1 MKRIS
6 LLLAAMVAALVLAST
21 VALAQTSPNEGKFRV
36 TLTGFTV
43 DHETWD
49 NATQLDGK
57 RDEVYIRYDTRLV
70 NNEATTLLANN
81 NRTKVMGDTYGFPAR
96 VQAGSAKVPFLPAT
110 GGLQT
115 GDSFPTNEPWK
126 QSGNFMMD
134 RPPIMLFEG
143 TLTEG
148 KTGVAII
155 PTIWEWDGG
164 TDMFNSW
171 GQLVVD
177 NGPKIAQAVA
187 NLINGPSLPGTP
199 TYGDFIKTNLETG
212 LPALFQLSSGI
223 LGEAKDRPIGLT
235 QTEGGYNFN
244 SKSMILTYETATLLT
259 QTNFGPDP
267 GVLAVDFQDPADI
280 GSGQYT
286 AYIKVER
293 LDTPPTDPTAPQI
306 SITTPPQGATYTVGQ
321 TVAADYS
328 CTDADSGVASCEGVQ
343 PVGELENSVADG
355 ANIDTSSP
363 GTKYFTVRATD
374 NAGNTH
380 SVSHTYTVNA
390 KTTETTA
397 PKVISTVPTANA
409 TGVAPGANATATF
422 SEAMDAST
430 SDGDPSTINGTTVK
444 LFRAGTTTPIGAVVS
459 YDATAKKAIL
469 NPNANLRLGTK
480 YNAVITTGAQ
490 DLAGNKLDQ
499 NSSLSGLQQKTWSF
513 TVRN

>member
-21 VALAQTSPNEGKFRV
+21 VALAQTLPNEGKFRV

-43 DHETWD
+43 NNETWD
-49 NATQLDGK
+49 NAFELDGK

-70 NNEATTLLANN
+70 NNEATTLLASND
-81 NRTKVMGDTYGFPAR
+81 RTSVMGDTNGFPVR
-96 VQAGSAKVPFLPAT
+96 VLAGSASSL
-110 GGLQT
+110 GGLRT
-115 GDSFPTNEPWK
+115 GDSFPSSSPWQ
-126 QSGNFMMD
+126 QSGDLMFD
-134 RPPIMLFEG
+134 RPPIKLFEG

-148 KTGVAII
+148 KTGVAIT

-171 GQLVVD
+171 GQLVAD
-177 NGPKIAQAVA
+177 NGPEIAQAVA
-187 NLINGPSLPGTP
+187 NFINGPSLPGIP
-199 TYGDFIKTNLETG
+199 TNSDFIKTNLEMG
-212 LPALFQLSSGI
+212 LPALFRLSSGI
-223 LGEAKDRPIGLT
+223 TGQAGDRPIGLT
-235 QTEGGYNFN
+235 KAEGGYNFN
-244 SKSMILTYETATLLT
+244 AKSMVLTYETAALAT
-259 QTNFGPDP
+259 QNDFGKGP

-286 AYIKVER
+286 AYIKIERVEPI
-293 LDTPPTDPTAPQI
+293 DSIKPDI
-306 SITTPPQGATYTVGQ
+306 SLTTPPQGATYTVGQ
-321 TVAADYS
+321 TVAARYS

-343 PVGELENSVADG
+343 LVGELENSVADG

-397 PKVISTVPTANA
+397 PKIISTVPTANA
-409 TGVAPGANATATF
+409 TGVAPGVNATATF
-422 SEAMDAST
+422 TEAMDAST
-430 SDGDPSTINGTTVK
+430 TDGDPSTINGTTVK
-444 LFRAGTTTPIGAVVS
+444 LFRAGTTTAIGAVVT

-469 NPNANLRLGTK
+469 NPNANLRLGAK
-480 YNAVITTGAQ
+480 YKAVVTTGAQ
-490 DLAGNKLDQ
+490 DLAGNRLDQ
-499 NSSLSGLQQKTWSF
+499 NSTIDGLQQKTWSF

>member
-36 TLTGFTV
+36 TLNGFTV
-43 DHETWD
+43 HNETWD
-49 NATQLDGK
+49 NAFQVDGK

-70 NNEATTLLANN
+70 NNEATTLLASND
-81 NRTKVMGDTYGFPAR
+81 RTSVMGDTNGFPVR
-96 VQAGSAKVPFLPAT
+96 VLAGSASSL
-110 GGLQT
+110 GGLRT
-115 GDSFPTNEPWK
+115 GDSFPTSTPWQ
-126 QSGNFMMD
+126 QSGDLMFD
-134 RPPIMLFEG
+134 RPPMKLFEG

-148 KTGVAII
+148 KTGVAIT

-171 GQLVVD
+171 GQLVAD
-177 NGPKIAQAVA
+177 NGPDIAQAVA
-187 NLINGPSLPGTP
+187 NFINAGSVPGIP
-199 TYGDFIKTNLETG
+199 TNSDFIKTNLEMG
-212 LPALFQLSSGI
+212 LPALFRLSSGI
-223 LGEAKDRPIGLT
+223 TGQAGDRPIGLT
-235 QTEGGYNFN
+235 KAEGGYNFN
-244 SKSMILTYETATLLT
+244 AKSMVLTYETATLAT
-259 QTNFGPDP
+259 QNDFGKGP

-286 AYIKVER
+286 AYIQIER
-293 LDTPPTDPTAPQI
+293 VDTTKPQI

-390 KTTETTA
+390 KTTETA
-397 PKVISTVPTANA
+397 PKVTSTIPTANA
-409 TGVAPGANATATF
+409 TGVAPGVNATATF
-422 SEAMDAST
+422 SETMDAVT
-430 SDGDPSTINGTTVK
+430 TDGDPNTINGSTFK
-444 LFRAGTTTPIGAVVS
+444 LFKAGTTNLIPAVVT
-459 YDATAKKAIL
+459 YDPNTKKAIL
-469 NPNANLRLGTK
+469 NPGANLRLGTK
-480 YNAVITTGAQ
+480 YKAVVTTGAQ
-490 DLAGNKLDQ
+490 DLAGNRLDQ
-499 NSSLSGLQQKTWSF
+499 DQDPTNGLQQKTWTF
-513 TVRN
+513 TIRN